1 MSPPS
6 PPLVC
11 LIRRSTG
18 QTYRLGYEA
27 ATYDDIAAIFTRVIG
42 QPFSYEARPPKEFYD
57 NVLAASAE
65 PSYMKC
71 VFDSYT
77 DFTAGRIPKSDEVFD
92 NLPAIVGR
100 NPRTLADFAKKYADK
115 FRY

>member
-1 MSPPS
+1 MTTKPKI
-6 PPLVC
+6 L
-11 LIRRSTG
+11 LLGATG
-18 QTYRLGYEA
+18 QVGRAVLPHLKANPNVEV
-27 ATYDDIAAIFTRVIG
+27 R
-42 QPFSYEARPPKEFYD
+42 EFYE
-57 NVLAASAE
+57 NVLATGAE

-77 DFTAGRIPKSDEVFD
+77 DFTAGRIPNSDEVFD

-100 NPRTLADFAKKYADK
+100 NPRTLADFAERYSDK